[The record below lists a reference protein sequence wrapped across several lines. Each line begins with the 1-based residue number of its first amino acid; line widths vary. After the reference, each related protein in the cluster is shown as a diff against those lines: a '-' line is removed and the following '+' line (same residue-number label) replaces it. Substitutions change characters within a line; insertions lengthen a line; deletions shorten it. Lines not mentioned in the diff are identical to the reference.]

1 MLLLPEQEA
10 YRLICDLS
18 RPQCQRLVDILTA
31 SLIQYSSDKNNTT
44 ANKLIHQPLRTPIA
58 TKNNDT
64 TLFMP
69 CSDTTNTGIKAITLP
84 AKGDTIGVTL
94 VFAPTG
100 EMIGMLGASQV
111 TAFRTALTT
120 MCLFTRVT
128 HIPKKH
134 IVVFGSG
141 KQVEWH
147 IRLAL
152 LLAVEEVE
160 SVTVVNRGRQ
170 RLNQLEKD
178 LIQSLRT
185 IYPRVT
191 FHLIA
196 KEDTPDYEPAL
207 QTHLAAADAI
217 FCCTPST
224 EPLFPFSLLETCS
237 KRRFISLIGSYKPHM
252 KEIDTETLLSGGGQ
266 IFVDSREACLE
277 ESGELRD
284 GKVTEEQL
292 IELGEYLVPEV
303 SRTPHGNV
311 VLKCVGMGIMDL
323 TIGRAL
329 LQLAIDLGR
338 GMSVEGF

>member
-1 MLLLPEQEA
+1 MLLLPEKEA
-10 YRLICDLS
+10 YQVLCDLS
-18 RPQCQRLVDILTA
+18 RSQCQRLVNTLAAT
-31 SLIQYSSDKNNTT
+31 LIQYSTERNDTTGDK
-44 ANKLIHQPLRTPIA
+44 LLHQPLRTPIV

-69 CSDTTNTGIKAITLP
+69 CSDTTNTGIKVITLP
-84 AKGDTIGVTL
+84 SKQDTVGVTL

-100 EMIGMLGASQV
+100 EVLGMLGASQV

-120 MCLFTRVT
+120 MCLFTRIV
-128 HIPKKH
+128 HIPKTQ
-134 IVVFGSG
+134 IVIFGSG

-152 LLAVEEVE
+152 LLAQEEVE
-160 SVTVVNRGRQ
+160 SVTIFNRGHE
-170 RLNQLEKD
+170 RLRQLEKD
-178 LIQSLRT
+178 VIQSLRT
-185 IYPRVT
+185 LYPRVT

-196 KEDTPDYEPAL
+196 KEDTPDYQQAL
-207 QTHLAAADAI
+207 QTHLASADAI

-224 EPLFPFSLLETCS
+224 EPLFSSSYLETRP

-252 KEIDTETLLSGGGQ
+252 KEIDANTLLSGGGQ

-277 ESGELRD
+277 ESGELQD
-284 GKVTEEQL
+284 AKVTEEHL
-292 IELGEYLVPEV
+292 IEIGEYLVPGGSCIPE
-303 SRTPHGNV
+303 GNV

-329 LQLAIDLGR
+329 LQLASDLGL